1 MSGELVTAV
10 LSEAYRR
17 FNGFPADR
25 QQEIALWVRRRVE
38 AIKSGAS
45 VPSVVPDK
53 PRMLDRSWY
62 DAPERE
68 PGDES

>member
-38 AIKSGAS
+38 
-45 VPSVVPDK
+45 P
-53 PRMLDRSWY
+53 
-62 DAPERE
+62 PERASST
-68 PGDES
+68 PGR